1 MVSIHIYLN
10 INNTIINKPMG
21 MFLVPL
27 TKKQKRLVKLVAQMQ
42 LDSLIDILN
51 NNNNGEYD
59 TGVYCALHD
68 LDYEEF
74 NETVK
79 GNIRQFQRILKRP
92 KYIGTL
98 DKDNIAI
105 VKTLMFKYYDR
116 PELRKARH
124 NVWRKLDRANMGY
137 FQLN

>member
-1 MVSIHIYLN
+1 MN
-10 INNTIINKPMG
+10 ILFNIKPIG

-27 TKKQKRLVKLVAQMQ
+27 TKKQKTLVRAVAKLQ
-42 LDSLIDILN
+42 LDCLLNILN
-51 NNNNGEYD
+51 NDNNGEED
-59 TGVYCALHD
+59 TGVYCALND

-79 GNIRQFQRILKRP
+79 GNIRQFQKVLKHP
-92 KYIGTL
+92 KYVGTL
-98 DKDNIAI
+98 DKDNVAI

-116 PELRKARH
+116 PTLRKARH
-124 NVWRKLDRANMGY
+124 NIWRKLDRANMGY